1 MCLSHSQVNDR
12 RILNGVFAVCGIP
25 ESKFITTC
33 STVDKLDK
41 VSIVLVG
48 RPLHISGYLRLG
60 SVMAA
65 LITKKVHGS
74 EAIGVC
80 KGFGKLLGVVKN
92 KAWHFQWFLLT
103 IPVREMQIISDIAN
117 CCLPTCIAY
126 TWAGG
131 DSG

>member
-1 MCLSHSQVNDR
+1 M
-12 RILNGVFAVCGIP
+12 
-25 ESKFITTC
+25 C

-48 RPLHISGYLRLG
+48 RLLQVSGSGCLRLG

-65 LITKKVHGS
+65 LITKKVHCS

-103 IPVREMQIISDIAN
+103 IPVRERQIISDIAR
-117 CCLPTCIAY
+117 CCLPTCVAN